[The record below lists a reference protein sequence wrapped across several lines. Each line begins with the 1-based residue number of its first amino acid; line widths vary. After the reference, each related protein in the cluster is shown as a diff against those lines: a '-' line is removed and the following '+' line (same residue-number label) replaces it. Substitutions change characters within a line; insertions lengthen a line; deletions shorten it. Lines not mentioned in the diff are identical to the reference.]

1 MLTFNFQFL
10 AFDFW
15 MQLGWS
21 LVLGVRWKTVTS
33 TFDLFGCTKEPF
45 GIPDTASR
53 WWERTQRGIV
63 VPRSAAQGLQPRQ
76 GLLLMES
83 CLADVARVLFALLNC
98 KELVL
103 GLRGKNVAERCKQM
117 LRFALWNIMRMLSR
131 LDWFLISSLGRV
143 GPGKCLNFLHYGFAI

>member
-21 LVLGVRWKTVTS
+21 LVLGVRWKAVTS

-45 GIPDTASR
+45 GIPDTVSR
-53 WWERTQRGIV
+53 WWEHTQRGIV

-76 GLLLMES
+76 GFLLIES
-83 CLADVARVLFALLNC
+83 CLVDVARVLFALLNC
-98 KELVL
+98 KDLML
-103 GLRGKNVAERCKQM
+103 GLCGRNVAERCGQT
-117 LRFALWNIMRMLSR
+117 LRFALWNIMRMLSG
-131 LDWFLISSLGRV
+131 LDWFLISSLGSI
-143 GPGKCLNFLHYGFAI
+143 GLGKCLNFFHYGFAI